1 LRWKNTGKRRVGC
14 LWMPVPAGEVPAA
27 DLRLP
32 DPAEE
37 PEAFARSQEPPPPLA
52 PADAD
57 QRLQDANTA
66 KQQAIEEELRRRQA
80 R

>member
-1 LRWKNTGKRRVGC
+1 
-14 LWMPVPAGEVPAA
+14 MPVPAGEVPAA